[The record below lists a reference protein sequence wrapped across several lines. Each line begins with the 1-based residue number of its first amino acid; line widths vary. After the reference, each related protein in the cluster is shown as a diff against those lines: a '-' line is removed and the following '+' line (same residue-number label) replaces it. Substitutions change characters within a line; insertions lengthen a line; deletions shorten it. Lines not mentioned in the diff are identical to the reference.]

1 MVKNMDTIANYLT
14 LIRNSINVK
23 KKYVITNYSRINL
36 NITSVLYNNNFI
48 NKYKIKKINRKK
60 KIKIYLKY
68 IKNRSIIRYIKRISK
83 PSLRKYVK
91 YKEIKKV
98 LKGYGISIIS
108 TSMGVITG
116 YEAVSRKIGGEILC
130 IIY

>member
-1 MVKNMDTIANYLT
+1 MDTIANYLT